1 MLCPV
6 GDDAYIVPFDALLRA
21 DVGIRPY
28 DMAIVSSF
36 DAKKRHFVPFL
47 LCRKLLQKA
56 VMTE

>member
-28 DMAIVSSF
+28 DMAIVSFF
-36 DAKKRHFVPFL
+36 DAKKGT
-47 LCRKLLQKA
+47 LCLFYYVGNCCKKQ
-56 VMTE
+56 